1 MKKFAIYFGA
11 DWCMPCKQLKPIV
24 QQVAQQTGAQV
35 QYIDIDSSPD
45 LVSKYSITSVPTII
59 VVDSSTGNII
69 QRRSGM
75 TDLSSLRSM
84 LG

>member
-11 DWCMPCKQLKPIV
+11 SWCGPCKQFKPIV
-24 QQVAQQTGAQV
+24 QQVAQQTGTQV

-59 VVDSSTGNII
+59 VVDSFTGNII
-69 QRRSGM
+69 QRRSG
-75 TDLSSLRSM
+75 TTNLSSLHSM